1 MKIKSAVVLAS
12 ALAWAECS
20 NGTQNNAAM
29 LASVNAYT
37 AAHPIC
43 DYSMPD
49 SVFQPRF
56 NSNPAPWEVALLK
69 AGLFVKKPLTNP
81 ALSLYGYMLAPAPR
95 LQIVDDGICSGH
107 VVADAIVKTEP
118 ITDAEAG
125 YAGISKDA
133 LVAEFETHFQY
144 ADWATTPQLRTI
156 IDKTF
161 INQNALSA
169 EVPALRL
176 VVYDDPIRKWMV
188 LGRQ

>member
-1 MKIKSAVVLAS
+1 
-12 ALAWAECS
+12 
-20 NGTQNNAAM
+20 
-29 LASVNAYT
+29 
-37 AAHPIC
+37 
-43 DYSMPD
+43 
-49 SVFQPRF
+49 
-56 NSNPAPWEVALLK
+56 
-69 AGLFVKKPLTNP
+69 
-81 ALSLYGYMLAPAPR
+81 MLAPGPR

-125 YAGISKDA
+125 YVGISKDA

-176 VVYDDPIRKWMV
+176 VVYDDPIKKWTV